1 MLSEPMK
8 QATNPTANRPK
19 EIKEQLTIHAFV
31 AMASSLV
38 TGAFIYAA
46 LANDWGVGLVAATLV
61 PAAFAARY
69 MWAAVRSGRDLSL
82 AREAAESA
90 VPPVAERGSGD

>member
-1 MLSEPMK
+1 M
-8 QATNPTANRPK
+8 TK
-19 EIKEQLTIHAFV
+19 EIREQFTIHASV
-31 AMASSLV
+31 ALASSLV

-69 MWAAVRSGRDLSL
+69 IWAAVRSARDLSWARAEAL
-82 AREAAESA
+82 AGHIDAKEE
-90 VPPVAERGSGD
+90 GSD